1 MSAERAVLAG
11 LLGGFAPS
19 RFKTISSTAE
29 PAEGC
34 RAQKLILERDDG
46 VRVRGFLTGP
56 SGEWRDLPAIVYI
69 HAHGAKYEIGARE
82 LLDGRPALRGPY
94 ADDFARQG
102 IVALALDMPC
112 FGNRATEPESAAAKR
127 HLWNGS
133 TLFGEM
139 LNDLGGAIDVLAAQ
153 DGVDSKRIGAFGL
166 SMGATL
172 AFWLAALD
180 TRIAAVAHLCCFADL
195 GELVRQNGHDLH
207 GIYMTVPG
215 LLPKLRTGQIA
226 GMVAP
231 RPQYAAMGA
240 KDPLTPPEA
249 IDIALAD
256 LKLAYGASNALRVH
270 VDLDTGHAETPRMR
284 ADVLRFFA
292 ETL

>member
-1 MSAERAVLAG
+1 MSGERALLAD
-11 LLGGFAPS
+11 LLGRFAPS
-19 RFKTISSTAE
+19 RFKTLSRESK
-29 PAEGC
+29 PAEGF
-34 RAQKLILERDDG
+34 RAEKLILERDDG

-56 SGEWRDLPAIVYI
+56 AGEWRGRPAIVYI
-69 HAHGAKYEIGARE
+69 HAHGAKYDIGARE
-82 LLDGRPALRGPY
+82 LLDGRPALKGPY
-94 ADDFARQG
+94 AADFARHG

-112 FGNRATEPESAAAKR
+112 FGDRATEPESAAAKR
-127 HLWNGS
+127 HLWNGT

-139 LNDLGGAIDVLAAQ
+139 LNDLGGSIDVLAAQ
-153 DGVDSKRIGAFGL
+153 DGVDAKRIAAFGL

-215 LLPKLRTGQIA
+215 LLPKFRTGQIA
-226 GMVAP
+226 GLAAP

-240 KDPLTPPEA
+240 RDPLTPQTA

-256 LKLAYGASNALRVH
+256 LSLAYGDSSALRVH
-270 VDLDTGHAETPRMR
+270 VDPDTGHVETPRMR

>member
-1 MSAERAVLAG
+1 MSGERAMLSG
-11 LLGGFAPS
+11 LLGGFEPS
-19 RFKTISSTAE
+19 RFKTISQTTE
-29 PAEGC
+29 PADGF
-34 RAQKLILERDDG
+34 RAEKLILERDDG

-56 SGEWRDLPAIVYI
+56 AGEWRGLPAIVYI

-94 ADDFARQG
+94 AADLARRG

-112 FGNRATEPESAAAKR
+112 FGDRATEPESAAAKR
-127 HLWNGS
+127 HLWNGT

-139 LNDLGGAIDVLAAQ
+139 LNDLGGAVDVLAAQ
-153 DGVDSKRIGAFGL
+153 DGVDAKRIGTFGL

-180 TRIAAVAHLCCFADL
+180 SRIAAVAHLCCFADL
-195 GELVRQNGHDLH
+195 GELVRRNGHDLH

-215 LLPKLRTGQIA
+215 LLPKIRTGQIA
-226 GMVAP
+226 GLAAP
-231 RPQYAAMGA
+231 RPHYAAMGA

-249 IDIALAD
+249 IDIGLAD
-256 LKLAYGASNALRVH
+256 LKLAYGNSNALRVH
-270 VDLDTGHAETPRMR
+270 VDPDTGHVETPRMR
-284 ADVLRFFA
+284 DDVLRFFA
-292 ETL
+292 ESL

>member
-1 MSAERAVLAG
+1 MTGERAVLAE

-19 RFKTISSTAE
+19 RFTTISRAAE
-29 PAEGC
+29 PGEGYRAE
-34 RAQKLILERDDG
+34 KIILERADG

-56 SGEWRDLPAIVYI
+56 AGDWRRLPAIVYA

-94 ADDFARQG
+94 AADFARQG

-112 FGNRATEPESAAAKR
+112 FGDRATEPESAAAKR
-127 HLWNGS
+127 HLWNGT

-139 LNDLGGAIDVLAAQ
+139 LNDLAGAIDVLAAQ
-153 DGVDSKRIGAFGL
+153 DGVDAKRIGAFGL

-180 TRIAAVAHLCCFADL
+180 SRIAALAHLCCFADL

-226 GMVAP
+226 GLAAP

-240 KDPLTPPEA
+240 KDPLTPPKA

-256 LKLAYGASNALRVH
+256 LKLAYGDSNALRVH
-270 VDLDTGHAETPRMR
+270 VEPDTGHVETPRMR
-284 ADVLRFFA
+284 DDVLRFFA
-292 ETL
+292 ERL

>member
-1 MSAERAVLAG
+1 MLSG
-11 LLGGFAPS
+11 LLGGFEPS
-19 RFKTISSTAE
+19 RFKTISQTTE
-29 PAEGC
+29 PADGF
-34 RAQKLILERDDG
+34 RAMKLILERADG
-46 VRVRGFLTGP
+46 EHVGGFLTGP
-56 SGEWRDLPAIVYI
+56 AGEWRGLPAIVYI

-94 ADDFARQG
+94 AADLARQG

-112 FGNRATEPESAAAKR
+112 FGDRATEPESAAAKR
-127 HLWNGS
+127 HLWNGT
-133 TLFGEM
+133 TLFGEI

-153 DGVDSKRIGAFGL
+153 NGVDAKRIGTFGL

-215 LLPKLRTGQIA
+215 LLPKIRTGQIA
-226 GMVAP
+226 GLAAP
-231 RPQYAAMGA
+231 RPHYAAMGA
-240 KDPLTPPEA
+240 KDPLTPPET
-249 IDIALAD
+249 IDIGLAD
-256 LKLAYGASNALRVH
+256 LKLAYGDSNALRVH
-270 VDLDTGHAETPRMR
+270 VDPDTGHVETPRMR

-292 ETL
+292 ESL

>member
-1 MSAERAVLAG
+1 MTDQRALLAA

-19 RFKTISSTAE
+19 RFKTLSRAPE
-29 PAEGC
+29 PADGF
-34 RAQKLILERDDG
+34 RAEKLILERVDG
-46 VRVRGFLTGP
+46 VRVRGFLIGP
-56 SGEWRDLPAIVYI
+56 AGEWRGLPAIVYA
-69 HAHGAKYEIGARE
+69 HAHGAKYDIGARE
-82 LLDGRPALRGPY
+82 LLDGRPALRGAY
-94 ADDFARQG
+94 APDLARHG

-112 FGNRATEPESAAAKR
+112 FGDRATEPESATAKR
-127 HLWNGS
+127 HLWNGT

-139 LNDLGGAIDVLAAQ
+139 LNDLSGAVDVLTAQ
-153 DGVDSKRIGAFGL
+153 DGVDAKRIGAFGL

-172 AFWLAALD
+172 SFWLGALD
-180 TRIAAVAHLCCFADL
+180 MRIAAVAHLCCFADL

-215 LLPKLRTGQIA
+215 LLPKMRTGQIA
-226 GMVAP
+226 GLAAP

-249 IDIALAD
+249 IDIGLAD
-256 LKLAYGASNALRVH
+256 LKLAYGDSSALRIH
-270 VDLDTGHAETPRMR
+270 VDPDTGHVETPRMR

-292 ETL
+292 ESL

>member
-1 MSAERAVLAG
+1 MSGERAKLAE

-19 RFKTISSTAE
+19 RFKTISRTPE
-29 PAEGC
+29 PADGF
-34 RAQKLILERDDG
+34 RAEKLILERDDG
-46 VRVRGFLTGP
+46 VRVHGLLTGP
-56 SGEWRDLPAIVYI
+56 VGEWRGCPAIVYA

-94 ADDFARQG
+94 AADFARQG

-112 FGNRATEPESAAAKR
+112 FGDRATEPESAATKR
-127 HLWNGS
+127 HLWNGT

-139 LNDLGGAIDVLAAQ
+139 LNDLGGAVDVLSAQ
-153 DGVDSKRIGAFGL
+153 DGVDTKRIGAFGL

-180 TRIAAVAHLCCFADL
+180 HRIATVAHLCCFADL
-195 GELVRQNGHDLH
+195 GELVRQNGHDRH

-215 LLPKLRTGQIA
+215 LLQKFRTGQIA
-226 GMVAP
+226 GLAAP

-256 LKLAYGASNALRVH
+256 LKRAYGDSNALRIH
-270 VDLDTGHAETPRMR
+270 VDPDTGHVETPRMR

-292 ETL
+292 ESL

>member
-1 MSAERAVLAG
+1 MTDQRALLAG
-11 LLGGFAPS
+11 LLGGFVPS
-19 RFKTISSTAE
+19 RFKTMSRTPE
-29 PAEGC
+29 PADGF
-34 RAQKLILERDDG
+34 RAEKLILERIDG
-46 VRVRGFLTGP
+46 VRVRAFLSGP
-56 SGEWRDLPAIVYI
+56 AGEWRGLPAIVYA
-69 HAHGAKYEIGARE
+69 HAHGAKYDIGARE

-94 ADDFARQG
+94 AADFARRG

-112 FGNRATEPESAAAKR
+112 FGDRAIEPESAVAKR
-127 HLWNGS
+127 HLWNGT

-139 LNDLGGAIDVLAAQ
+139 LNDLGGAVELLAEQ
-153 DGVDSKRIGAFGL
+153 DGVDPKRIGAFGL

-172 AFWLAALD
+172 AFWLGALD
-180 TRIAAVAHLCCFADL
+180 MRIAAVAHLCCFADL

-226 GMVAP
+226 GLAAP

-256 LKLAYGASNALRVH
+256 LKLAYGDSKALRVR
-270 VDLDTGHAETPRMR
+270 VESDTGHVETPRMR
-284 ADVLRFFA
+284 DDVLRFFA
-292 ETL
+292 EIL

>member
-1 MSAERAVLAG
+1 VTGERAVLAE

-19 RFKTISSTAE
+19 RITTISRAPE
-29 PAEGC
+29 PADGF
-34 RAQKLILERDDG
+34 RAEKLVLERDDG
-46 VRVRGFLTGP
+46 ARVRGLLTGP
-56 SGEWRDLPAIVYI
+56 SGEWGGLSAIVYA

-94 ADDFARQG
+94 ALDFARHG

-112 FGNRATEPESAAAKR
+112 FGDRASEPESAAAKR
-127 HLWNGS
+127 HLWNGT

-139 LNDLGGAIDVLAAQ
+139 LNDLGGAVDVLAAQ
-153 DGVDSKRIGAFGL
+153 DGVDAKRIGAFGL

-215 LLPKLRTGQIA
+215 LLPKLRTGQVA
-226 GMVAP
+226 GLASP
-231 RPQYAAMGA
+231 RPQYAAMGV
-240 KDPLTPPEA
+240 KDPLTPTEA

-256 LKLAYGASNALRVH
+256 LKLAYGDSSALRVH
-270 VDLDTGHAETPRMR
+270 VDPDTGHVETPRMR
-284 ADVLRFFA
+284 DDVLRFFA
-292 ETL
+292 EVL

>member
-1 MSAERAVLAG
+1 MTGERGLLAG
-11 LLGGFAPS
+11 SLGGFAPS
-19 RFKTISSTAE
+19 RFRTISHTPE
-29 PAEGC
+29 PADGF
-34 RAQKLILERDDG
+34 RAAKLILERDDG

-56 SGEWRDLPAIVYI
+56 LGEWRDLPAIVYI
-69 HAHGAKYEIGARE
+69 HAHGAKYDIGARE

-94 ADDFARQG
+94 AADLARQG

-112 FGNRATEPESAAAKR
+112 FGDRATEPESAAAKR
-127 HLWNGS
+127 HLWNGT

-139 LNDLGGAIDVLAAQ
+139 LNDLAGAVDVLAAQ
-153 DGVDSKRIGAFGL
+153 DGVDAKRIGTFGL

-195 GELVRQNGHDLH
+195 GELVRQNGHDRH

-215 LLPKLRTGQIA
+215 LLPKIRTGQIA
-226 GMVAP
+226 GLAAP

-240 KDPLTPPEA
+240 QDPLTPPEA
-249 IDIALAD
+249 IEIGLAD
-256 LKLAYGASNALRVH
+256 LKRAYGDSNALRVH
-270 VDLDTGHAETPRMR
+270 VDPDTGHVETPRMR
-284 ADVLRFFA
+284 DDVLRFFA
-292 ETL
+292 EVL

>member
-1 MSAERAVLAG
+1 MSGERAVLAG

-19 RFKTISSTAE
+19 RFRTVSRLSE
-29 PAEGC
+29 PADGF
-34 RAQKLILERDDG
+34 RAEKLVLERADG
-46 VRVRGFLTGP
+46 ARVRGFLTGP
-56 SGEWRDLPAIVYI
+56 AGEWGGLPAIVYA

-82 LLDGRPALRGPY
+82 LLDGRPALRGRY
-94 ADDFARQG
+94 AADFARHG
-102 IVALALDMPC
+102 LVALALDMPC
-112 FGNRATEPESAAAKR
+112 FGDRATEPESTAAKR
-127 HLWNGS
+127 HLWNGT

-139 LNDLGGAIDVLAAQ
+139 LNDLGGAVDVLAAQ
-153 DGVDSKRIGAFGL
+153 DGVDAKRIGAFGL

-180 TRIAAVAHLCCFADL
+180 TRIAALAHLCCFADL

-226 GMVAP
+226 GLAAP

-240 KDPLTPPEA
+240 KDPLTPPAA
-249 IDIALAD
+249 IEIGLAD
-256 LKLAYGASNALRVH
+256 LQRAYGDSNALRVH
-270 VDLDTGHAETPRMR
+270 IEPDTGHIETPRMR
-284 ADVLRFFA
+284 DDVLRFFA
-292 ETL
+292 ESL

>member
-1 MSAERAVLAG
+1 VTGQRAVLAE

-19 RFKTISSTAE
+19 RFTTMSRAPELADGFRAE
-29 PAEGC
+29 
-34 RAQKLILERDDG
+34 KLILERDDG

-56 SGEWRDLPAIVYI
+56 AGEWRGLPAIVYI

-82 LLDGRPALRGPY
+82 LLDGRPALKGPY
-94 ADDFARQG
+94 AADFARQG

-112 FGNRATEPESAAAKR
+112 FGDRATEAESAAAKR
-127 HLWNGS
+127 HLWNGT

-139 LNDLGGAIDVLAAQ
+139 LNDLSGGVDVLAAL
-153 DGVDSKRIGAFGL
+153 DGIDPKRIGAFGL

-180 TRIAAVAHLCCFADL
+180 PRIACVAHLCCFADL

-226 GMVAP
+226 GLAAP

-249 IDIALAD
+249 IDLALAD
-256 LKLAYGASNALRVH
+256 LKLAYGDSTALRVH
-270 VDLDTGHAETPRMR
+270 VDPDTGHIETPRMR

-292 ETL
+292 ESL

>member
-1 MSAERAVLAG
+1 MTGERAVLAE

-19 RFKTISSTAE
+19 RFTTISRAPE
-29 PAEGC
+29 PADGF
-34 RAQKLILERDDG
+34 RAEKLVLERADG

-56 SGEWRDLPAIVYI
+56 AGDWRGLPALVYA

-82 LLDGRPALRGPY
+82 LLNGRPALRGPY
-94 ADDFARQG
+94 AADFARYG

-112 FGNRATEPESAAAKR
+112 FGDRATEPESAAAKR
-127 HLWNGS
+127 HLWNGT

-139 LNDLGGAIDVLAAQ
+139 LNDLAGAVDVLAAQ
-153 DGVDSKRIGAFGL
+153 DGVDAKRIGAFGL

-172 AFWLAALD
+172 AFWLVALD
-180 TRIAAVAHLCCFADL
+180 SRIAALAHLCCFADL

-226 GMVAP
+226 GLAAP

-240 KDPLTPPEA
+240 KDPLTPPAA

-256 LKLAYGASNALRVH
+256 LKLAYGDSNALRVH
-270 VDLDTGHAETPRMR
+270 VEPDTGHVETPRMR
-284 ADVLRFFA
+284 DDVLRFFA
-292 ETL
+292 ESL